1 MKMNILFGHLFWGI
15 LVILIGVSLILKGF
29 NISFPIF
36 KIFIAIIIILLGVKL
51 LIGGWGSTKKKDIN
65 VRTYTSTENEYN
77 AIFAAQKLDLTN
89 IEPDASPLEINAVF
103 GSLQVE
109 LPDDIIFDYNTT
121 ACCGSIDLPENAPKD
136 KTKARG
142 TVKIEANA
150 VFGKIT
156 FIVIPHQ
163 SLSEQ
168 DL

>member
-15 LVILIGVSLILKGF
+15 LIILIGVSLILKGF

-51 LIGGWGSTKKKDIN
+51 LIGGWGNTKHKEIPTKLYN
-65 VRTYTSTENEYN
+65 ATEREYN

-103 GSLQVE
+103 GSFVVE
-109 LPDDIIFDYNTT
+109 LPDDINFDFSTT
-121 ACCGSIDLPENAPKD
+121 AFCGSIDLPK
-136 KTKARG
+136 KTAMDEAKTRG
-142 TVKIEANA
+142 TVKIDANA

-156 FIVIPHQ
+156 FIISTHQ
-163 SLSEQ
+163 SS
-168 DL
+168 

>member
-15 LVILIGVSLILKGF
+15 LIILIGVSLILKGF

-51 LIGGWGSTKKKDIN
+51 LIGGWGNTKNKEAPTKLYN
-65 VRTYTSTENEYN
+65 ATEHEYN

-103 GSLQVE
+103 GSFVVE
-109 LPDDIIFDYNTT
+109 LPDDINFDFSTT
-121 ACCGSIDLPENAPKD
+121 AFCGSIDLPK
-136 KTKARG
+136 KTAMDEAKTRG
-142 TVKIEANA
+142 TVKIDANA

-156 FIVIPHQ
+156 FIISTHH
-163 SLSEQ
+163 SS
-168 DL
+168 